1 MLLGPVS
8 QMLRRF
14 LTTVIWVLVGIHV
27 LVWLPGAMIA
37 RFPHRQ
43 KLADCTA
50 DSFKVELKVTTGPPY
65 HLFVVLPTAGTNGVN
80 FSGDVAISRNS
91 ERVATL
97 SIGSKDLCPAAWLK
111 GENCQVLTWSQTNR
125 VKLNAAI
132 VRGQMHTFDFRF
144 SESAPPGSSV
154 WLSSLAWI
162 TNLPAFWVTESIIVT
177 AGICLLVW
185 RKLSK
190 VTDVATGTTQDCRLS
205 K

>member
-1 MLLGPVS
+1 
-8 QMLRRF
+8 MLRRF
-14 LTTVIWVLVGIHV
+14 LTTIFCALVGIHV
-27 LVWLPGAMIA
+27 LVGLPGAMLA

-50 DSFKVELKVTTGPPY
+50 DSFNAELKVATGPPY
-65 HLFVVLPTAGTNGVN
+65 SLFAVLPTAGTNGVE

-97 SIGSKDLCPAAWLK
+97 SIGSKDLYPAALLK
-111 GENCQVLTWSQTNR
+111 GKNCQILTWSKTNR
-125 VKLNAAI
+125 AKLNTAI

-144 SESAPPGSSV
+144 SELPPQGSSV
-154 WLSSLAWI
+154 WLSSRAWI
-162 TNLPAFWVTESIIVT
+162 TNFPEFWVTEAIIVL

-190 VTDVATGTTQDCRLS
+190 AR
-205 K
+205 